1 MRQITTAPD
10 VDLDSLLG
18 KTLASG
24 FPQGRIVVAK
34 RYSQGPAGIAFELVA
49 AGGKT
54 EFAGF
59 LDGETFTV
67 TPGEPRSTR

>member
-1 MRQITTAPD
+1 MQQITSAPD
-10 VDLDSLLG
+10 VDLAALIG

-24 FPQGRIVVAK
+24 FPQGRIVWAG

-49 AGGKT
+49 AGGKS

-59 LDGETFTV
+59 LDGQKFTV
-67 TPGEPRSTR
+67 TTP